1 MPTTTIGSKKKTP
14 PSAVVLRAR
23 SDPLGLGSIARC
35 PRRASA
41 RFESLNRF
49 SSAIH
54 TWFAHKLQQK
64 WDPLS
69 MAKLMMATI
78 RIRGNPGP
86 TGRSRRCSAGQPRY
100 EFGGGAQGSCMVTPL
115 IMLSLL
121 VLPNFLLQ
129 AVPALRERSAEL
141 TVTGDRCF
149 LSVCYRKA
157 RRAFGTS
164 HPDSCQP
171 GGRRLGD
178 PGNRPAMNRFNGP
191 INIK

>member
-141 TVTGDRCF
+141 TVTACRH
-149 LSVCYRKA
+149 
-157 RRAFGTS
+157 RRQ
-164 HPDSCQP
+164 PDSCQP

-178 PGNRPAMNRFNGP
+178 PGNRPRHEPVQWTNQHQVVMIASIP
-191 INIK
+191 S

>member
-1 MPTTTIGSKKKTP
+1 
-14 PSAVVLRAR
+14 
-23 SDPLGLGSIARC
+23 
-35 PRRASA
+35 
-41 RFESLNRF
+41 
-49 SSAIH
+49 
-54 TWFAHKLQQK
+54 
-64 WDPLS
+64 

-100 EFGGGAQGSCMVTPL
+100 EFGGGAQGSCIVTPL

-141 TVTGDRCF
+141 TVTGGRWF

-157 RRAFGTS
+157 KRYAAKAPYRNNMPASFDLEAKHRRS
-164 HPDSCQP
+164 V
-171 GGRRLGD
+171 
-178 PGNRPAMNRFNGP
+178 
-191 INIK
+191 

>member
-86 TGRSRRCSAGQPRY
+86 TGRSCRCSAGQPRY

-121 VLPNFLLQ
+121 VPRLRIGIGDQGGSDAVDYVLSRFRSPERAVIDDSLILASQ
-129 AVPALRERSAEL
+129 AVAVW
-141 TVTGDRCF
+141 VTQGID
-149 LSVCYRKA
+149 
-157 RRAFGTS
+157 
-164 HPDSCQP
+164 
-171 GGRRLGD
+171 
-178 PGNRPAMNRFNGP
+178 PAMNRFNGP